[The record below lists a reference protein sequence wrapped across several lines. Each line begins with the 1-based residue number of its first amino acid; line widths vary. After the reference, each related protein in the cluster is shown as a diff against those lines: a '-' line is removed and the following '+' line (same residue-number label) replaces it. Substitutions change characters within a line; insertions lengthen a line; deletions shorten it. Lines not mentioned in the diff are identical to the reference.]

1 MNVYIKSIR
10 FKTDKG
16 LEEFINKKMQKIG
29 KLHEGIIRSD
39 VTLKLENVETPEN
52 KVAEIRLKIKGAN
65 LIASKQCKTFE
76 EATTLAIEAIQKQL
90 DRTKE
95 KPISRKI
102 KTKEK
107 LNNMSLDENDEN

>member
-1 MNVYIKSIR
+1 MNIYIKSVH

-16 LEEFINKKMQKIG
+16 LEEYINKKMQKIG

-39 VTLKLENVETPEN
+39 VTLKLENVEIPEN
-52 KVAEIRLKIKGAN
+52 KTAEIKLKIKGAN

-90 DRTKE
+90 DKAKD
-95 KPISRKI
+95 KPINRKG
-102 KTKEK
+102 KTKLELDDTNISEK
-107 LNNMSLDENDEN
+107 